1 MNSRIKRP
9 AYFWWNYPVTDYV
22 RHILLQ
28 GPVYG
33 LNTSLTANDLCG
45 IASNPM
51 EHGEASKLALYGVA
65 DYAWN
70 TANYNALDNWERGLE
85 VLVPQAKDAYRTFAI
100 HSSDTEN
107 GYRRDESW
115 ETETFR
121 ISNYTDAQYQ
131 ALLKEFEKV
140 EKVPAEME
148 AGCTNKGLLK
158 ELNPWLQEFGKL
170 GTRGKNAMMLIKQYE
185 DGSDNNAFWNKYV
198 ENLMSEDDKKA
209 YNAHKS
215 GTMKLQ
221 PFYEHAMDDMAYGF
235 YTKLAGKYP
244 KVSRAISSFA
254 TIRSTSNKL
263 MFDNDSTTFYTSGT
277 AQKEGDWI
285 GVDLGYV
292 EDVKEVSILQGR
304 NSVDD
309 VDYFDHAVLECSAD
323 GKTWTALLPDL
334 DKQYVIHWT
343 GEPVKARYVRL
354 KRLDSKKTNYAAIRS
369 FEVNPAK
376 VEALGFSLETE
387 KPTQA
392 LYAFDE
398 NPETSYAQ
406 EGTLTFEVP
415 QGVTGYTF
423 LMNQSKQ
430 TAGITV
436 SQLDK
441 EGNVISELAVKS
453 SYFELKLDKKAVKVQ
468 ITGTTEI
475 FELIPQCK

>member
-1 MNSRIKRP
+1 M
-9 AYFWWNYPVTDYV
+9 
-22 RHILLQ
+22 
-28 GPVYG
+28 
-33 LNTSLTANDLCG
+33 
-45 IASNPM
+45 
-51 EHGEASKLALYGVA
+51 
-65 DYAWN
+65 
-70 TANYNALDNWERGLE
+70 
-85 VLVPQAKDAYRTFAI
+85 
-100 HSSDTEN
+100 
-107 GYRRDESW
+107 
-115 ETETFR
+115 
-121 ISNYTDAQYQ
+121 
-131 ALLKEFEKV
+131 
-140 EKVPAEME
+140 
-148 AGCTNKGLLK
+148 
-158 ELNPWLQEFGKL
+158 
-170 GTRGKNAMMLIKQYE
+170 
-185 DGSDNNAFWNKYV
+185 
-198 ENLMSEDDKKA
+198 
-209 YNAHKS
+209 
-215 GTMKLQ
+215 
-221 PFYEHAMDDMAYGF
+221 
-235 YTKLAGKYP
+235 
-244 KVSRAISSFA
+244 
-254 TIRSTSNKL
+254 
-263 MFDNDSTTFYTSGT
+263 
-277 AQKEGDWI
+277 
-285 GVDLGYV
+285 GYV

-436 SQLDK
+436 LQLDK
-441 EGNVISELAVKS
+441 KGNVISELAVKS